1 MLFLVKIYK
10 SINKIMVKLLS
21 SQKTIKQD
29 TYEDKDNFTFFAHNI
44 ASVGTNIR
52 TSNKV
57 YNSDLP
63 ANALISVTSSAYSI
77 SAPTGIP

>member
-1 MLFLVKIYK
+1 MCLIGLITKNYFLVKIYK

-52 TSNKV
+52 TSKV
-57 YNSDLP
+57 GYNR
-63 ANALISVTSSAYSI
+63 AK
-77 SAPTGIP
+77 G